1 MHTHSKLNFDLH
13 SLIRQ
18 LTDENTKTEES
29 LNKHIQL
36 VLYNINHYCIITLCC
51 LYNRMLMEDKQR
63 QDSENRSLQGKLQK
77 LEAQNA
83 ILEKV
88 YYTKLP

>member
-1 MHTHSKLNFDLH
+1 
-13 SLIRQ
+13 
-18 LTDENTKTEES
+18 
-29 LNKHIQL
+29 
-36 VLYNINHYCIITLCC
+36 
-51 LYNRMLMEDKQR
+51 MEDKQR